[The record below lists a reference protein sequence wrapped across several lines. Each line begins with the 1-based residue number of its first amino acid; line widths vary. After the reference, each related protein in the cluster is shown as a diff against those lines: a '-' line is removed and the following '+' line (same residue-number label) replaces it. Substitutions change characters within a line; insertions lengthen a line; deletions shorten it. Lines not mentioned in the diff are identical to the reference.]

1 MSKIKLTLGNG
12 RAIMPSAANEKAVK
26 NVLARRLKLTP
37 PESVRV
43 ISDATG
49 ANARRRLKFPMH
61 RWEEFKIGCFA
72 PGKSASCEVKAAVW
86 SIILS
91 WGGWKSPVTSLN
103 G

>member
-26 NVLARRLKLTP
+26 NVLAKRLKLTT
-37 PESVRV
+37 PEKCSGHLRC
-43 ISDATG
+43 DG